1 MIMMKPI
8 NILVIDDNKKEVERL
23 YKIIKKADKNN
34 VISNFIID
42 DAITKIGNVEDYNP
56 NNFGVDFD
64 VLLVDYQ
71 LNCNFSGALAAA
83 WIMLQKP
90 MPKFT
95 LTTGVYPGPQEGF
108 DGFILKDDLLNN
120 PEQFITQIVEAVES
134 FNSKHWLEKQHDL
147 LVGEYQNLIDD
158 KLQGRTNGA
167 DEDKILI
174 LEKILDKF
182 EKILDAEQD
191 KIIKEKYAVLD
202 EEMNFRGKIDEQNV
216 KMNELDKRLKEYLKK
231 IEQG

>member
-1 MIMMKPI
+1 MKTI

-23 YKIIKKADKNN
+23 YRIIKKADKDN
-34 VISNFIID
+34 VIANFVID
-42 DAITKIGNVEDYNP
+42 DEITRLGHLEDYNP
-56 NNFGVDFD
+56 NNYGVDFD

-83 WIMLQKP
+83 WVMLQKP

-108 DGFILKDDLLNN
+108 DGFFLKNDLVNS
-120 PEQFITQIVEAVES
+120 PEQFIVQVLDAVET
-134 FNSKHWLEKQHDL
+134 FNSKQWLEKQHEL
-147 LVGEYQNLIDD
+147 LVGEYQNLIED
-158 KLQGRTNGA
+158 KQQGRTNGA
-167 DEDKILI
+167 DEDKIAI

-191 KIIKEKYAVLD
+191 REIKEKYAFINEKRD
-202 EEMNFRGKIDEQNV
+202 FWCKIDQQNK
-216 KMNELDKRLKEYLKK
+216 KMDELEKKLKEYLKR
-231 IEQG
+231 IEHS

>member
-1 MIMMKPI
+1 MKTI

-23 YKIIKKADKNN
+23 YKIIKKADKDN
-34 VISNFIID
+34 VIANFVID
-42 DAITKIGNVEDYNP
+42 DAITGLGNLEDYNP
-56 NNFGVDFD
+56 NNYGIDFD

-108 DGFILKDDLLNN
+108 DGFILKNDLLSN
-120 PEQFITQIVEAVES
+120 PEQVIAQIVDAVES
-134 FNSKHWLEKQHDL
+134 FNSKQWLEKQHEL
-147 LVGEYQNLIDD
+147 LVSEYQNLIED
-158 KLQGRTNGA
+158 KQQGKTNGA
-167 DEDKILI
+167 DEEKIKI

-182 EKILDAEQD
+182 EKILDSEQD
-191 KIIKEKYAVLD
+191 KIIKEKYVILD
-202 EEMNFRGKIDEQNV
+202 EEKDFREKIDEQNL
-216 KMNELDKRLKEYLKK
+216 KMDELDKRLNAYLKK
-231 IEQG
+231 LEQG